1 MGKVGNAGVN
11 SLVKAIFNSAGE
23 EVSTQEI
30 LFSRSLSEVLGGEKD
45 FHFPIIKTKGN
56 STKLHFSSE
65 TAYYITFYLYF
76 HKDKPIEHR
85 KLLEGAYKIDTEF
98 SHKSSFDFN
107 VQGVTCI
114 ECSVKKLNS
123 GRIDGVLYPKFLVE
137 KLIKKNGLINL
148 ERIAFKQFEV
158 KFVYSPQTNISKLD
172 EIISKGIKK
181 LRKEN
186 KLQIILNRE
195 VEVKSKQNFLY

>member
-1 MGKVGNAGVN
+1 MLTGFAMY
-11 SLVKAIFNSAGE
+11 SLQPAARALALLE
-23 EVSTQEI
+23 TQEI
-30 LFSRSLSEVLGGEKD
+30 DFILSDIRMPDGDGESLLRGVRERNPNIPMIVLVSGFSELSKEEALALGAFDVLG
-45 FHFPIIKTKGN
+45 
-56 STKLHFSSE
+56 
-65 TAYYITFYLYF
+65 
-76 HKDKPIEHR
+76 KP
-85 KLLEGAYKIDTEF
+85 
-98 SHKSSFDFN
+98 FDFN
-107 VQGVTCI
+107 VHGVTCI